1 MKKFFTVMA
10 TTTIVYLGVA
20 GVNVSA
26 EEYEVVQR
34 DTLWDIAVKYDTT
47 VQTIMDNN
55 NLESTTIVP
64 SQQLILDGDKT
75 NKPATQEE
83 SETYKIKAGDTLS
96 EISATYD
103 VSVSELKEWN
113 ELSSSLIVTGQTLQI
128 KQTNNES
135 TVEVTQEEAKEEE
148 NQETQTESAEENE
161 VAEQE
166 VDNETKEKGKTMTV
180 TATAYTAKCEGCTG
194 ITSTG
199 LDLNAD
205 PDKKVIA
212 VDPNVIPLGTEVY
225 VEGYGKAIAGD
236 VGGAIKGNKIDI
248 HVPTKEEAN
257 SWGVQTVDIEIL
269 N

>member
-10 TTTIVYLGVA
+10 TTTIVCLGVA

-26 EEYEVVQR
+26 EEYEVRQQ
-34 DTLWDIAVKYDTT
+34 DTLWDIAVKNDTT
-47 VQTIMDNN
+47 VQTIMDEN

-64 SQQLILDGDKT
+64 SQRLSLDGDK
-75 NKPATQEE
+75 PAQQEDA
-83 SETYKIKAGDTLS
+83 ETYKIKAGDTLS
-96 EISATYD
+96 EISATYN

-148 NQETQTESAEENE
+148 NQETKTDSAEENE

-166 VDNETKEKGKTMTV
+166 ADNETKENGKTMTV